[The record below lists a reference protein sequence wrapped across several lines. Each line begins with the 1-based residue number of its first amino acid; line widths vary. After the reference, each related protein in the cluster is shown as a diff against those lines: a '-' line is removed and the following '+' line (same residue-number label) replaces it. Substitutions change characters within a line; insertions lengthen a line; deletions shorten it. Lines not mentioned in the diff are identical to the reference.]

1 MTDIYFDDLH
11 VGQRFTTPGVT
22 VSETQILDFA
32 RIYDPQPFHIDAE
45 AARQAEFGGLIA
57 SGFHTLSLSFAL
69 FFRLGAFS
77 AANLGSPGMEEIRWL
92 RPLRPGDTI
101 HAEAEVTA
109 LKASQS
115 KPDRGIVT
123 MRHDTF
129 NQAGALILTVN
140 CLHRLK
146 KRAV

>member
-1 MTDIYFDDLH
+1 MTDIYFDDLYP
-11 VGQRFTTPGVT
+11 GQRFVT
-22 VSETQILDFA
+22 SAMTISETQILDFA
-32 RIYDPQPFHIDAE
+32 RVYDPQPFHINAE
-45 AARQAEFGGLIA
+45 AANQTEFGGLIA
-57 SGFHTLSLSFAL
+57 SGFHTLTLSFSL
-69 FFRLGAFS
+69 FFRLGIFS

-92 RPLRPGDTI
+92 KPLRPGDTI
-101 HAEAEVTA
+101 HAEAEVMA

-129 NQAGALILTVN
+129 NQDGALILTVI

-146 KRAV
+146 RRA

>member
-1 MTDIYFDDLH
+1 MTDIHFDDLYP
-11 VGQRFTTPGVT
+11 GQRFVT
-22 VSETQILDFA
+22 SAMTISETQILDFA
-32 RIYDPQPFHIDAE
+32 RVYDPQPFHINAE
-45 AARQAEFGGLIA
+45 AAKQTEFGGLIA
-57 SGFHTLSLSFAL
+57 SGFHTLTLSFSL
-69 FFRLGAFS
+69 FFRLGIFS

-92 RPLRPGDTI
+92 KPLRPGDTI

-129 NQAGALILTVN
+129 NQDGSLILTVI

-146 KRAV
+146 RRA

>member
-1 MTDIYFDDLH
+1 MTDIFFDDLH
-11 VGQRFTTPGVT
+11 TGQRFVTPGMT
-22 VSETQILDFA
+22 VSESQILDFA
-32 RIYDPQPFHIDAE
+32 RVYDPQPFHIDAE
-45 AARQAEFGGLIA
+45 AARATEFGGLIA
-57 SGFHTLSLSFAL
+57 SGFHTLSLSFSL
-69 FFRLGAFS
+69 FFRLGIFAH
-77 AANLGSPGMEEIRWL
+77 ANLGSPGMEEIRWL
-92 RPLRPGDTI
+92 KPLRPGNTI

-129 NQAGALILTVN
+129 NQDGALILTAT

-146 KRAV
+146 QRGV

>member
-1 MTDIYFDDLH
+1 MTDIHFDDLH
-11 VGQRFTTPGVT
+11 LGQRFVTPAMT

-45 AARQAEFGGLIA
+45 AAKQTEFGGLIA
-57 SGFHTLSLSFAL
+57 SGFHTLSLSFSL
-69 FFRLGAFS
+69 FFRLGIFS

-92 RPLRPGDTI
+92 KPLRPGDTI

-129 NQAGALILTVN
+129 NQDGALILTVI

-146 KRAV
+146 RRG

>member
-11 VGQRFTTPGVT
+11 TGQRFTTPAMT

-32 RIYDPQPFHIDAE
+32 RVYDPQPFHIDAE
-45 AARQAEFGGLIA
+45 AAKRTEFGGLIA
-57 SGFHTLSLSFAL
+57 SGFHTLSLSFSL
-69 FFRLGAFS
+69 FFRLGIFS

-92 RPLRPGDTI
+92 KPLRPGDTI

-129 NQAGALILTVN
+129 NQDGALILTVT

-146 KRAV
+146 RRG